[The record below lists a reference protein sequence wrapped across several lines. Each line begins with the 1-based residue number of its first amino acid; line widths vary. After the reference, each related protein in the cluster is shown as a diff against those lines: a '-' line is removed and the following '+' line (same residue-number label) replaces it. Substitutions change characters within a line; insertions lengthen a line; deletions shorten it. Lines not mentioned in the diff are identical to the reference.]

1 LPADKSHEIPLLK
14 ILYSI
19 RSAEMIV
26 VMKISATKEQ
36 LQNVIS
42 KADELG
48 FSPHVIEGKE
58 RNVIG
63 LVGIDGQRDKMSV
76 IGEMAGV
83 ASIVPISKPY
93 KLASK
98 EVKPEPSIIDVCGVK
113 FGGENVPVIAGPC
126 SVESEESVI
135 RTAEFVKAAGAKMLR
150 GGAFKPR
157 TSPYSFQGL
166 EEEGLKILAKA
177 REVTGLPVVTEV
189 TNPKYVEMVYKYADM
204 FQVGARNVQNF
215 ALLTELGKTDKPVL
229 LKRGMSTTI
238 EEYLTATEYILSE
251 GNKNVILCERG
262 LRTFETA
269 TRNTLDISAVPVIKE
284 RSHLPI
290 IIDPSHAAG
299 HWQYV
304 GPLSKAAVAIG
315 ADGLI
320 IEVHPEPEKA
330 WSDGA
335 QSLTPTQFLELMGS
349 LRSIALAI
357 GRTI

>member
-1 LPADKSHEIPLLK
+1 
-14 ILYSI
+14 
-19 RSAEMIV
+19 MIV
-26 VMKISATKEQ
+26 VMKIGAAQESVAR
-36 LQNVIS
+36 VIET
-42 KADELG
+42 AEEIG
-48 FSPHVIEGKE
+48 FNAHVIEGKE
-58 RNVIG
+58 RVVIG
-63 LVGIDGQRDKMSV
+63 LVGVDGQRDKMTV
-76 IGEMAGV
+76 IGEMLGV
-83 ASIVPISKPY
+83 DKVIPISKPY
-93 KLASK
+93 KLSSR
-98 EVKPEPSIIDVCGVK
+98 EVKDEPTIVDCCGVL
-113 FGGENVPVIAGPC
+113 FGGENIPVIAGPC
-126 SVESEESVI
+126 SVESEEQTI
-135 RTAEFVKAAGAKMLR
+135 KTAEFVKAAGASMLR

-157 TSPYSFQGL
+157 TSPYAFQGL
-166 EEEGLKILAKA
+166 AEEGLKILAKA

-189 TNPKYVEMVYKYADM
+189 TNPKYVDMVYKYADM
-204 FQVGARNVQNF
+204 FQVGARNIQNF

-238 EEYLTATEYILSE
+238 EEFLTASEYILCE

-269 TRNTLDISAVPVIKE
+269 TRNTLDISAVPVIKAK
-284 RSHLPI
+284 SHLPI
-290 IIDPSHAAG
+290 MIDPSHAAG

-320 IEVHPEPEKA
+320 IEVHPNPEKA

-349 LRSIALAI
+349 LRSIALAV

>member
-1 LPADKSHEIPLLK
+1 
-14 ILYSI
+14 
-19 RSAEMIV
+19 MIV
-26 VMKISATKEQ
+26 VMKIGATKDEMAKVTQ
-36 LQNVIS
+36 S
-42 KADELG
+42 AEELG
-48 FSPHVIEGKE
+48 FSTHIIEGKE

-63 LVGIDGQRDKMSV
+63 LVGVSGQRDKVNV
-76 IGEMAGV
+76 IWQLPGV
-83 ASIVPISKPY
+83 ENIVPISKPY
-93 KLASK
+93 KLSSK
-98 EVKPEPSIIDVCGVK
+98 EVKREPSIIDVCGVK
-113 FGGENVPVIAGPC
+113 FGGEDVPVIAGPC
-126 SVESEESVI
+126 SVESELQVI
-135 RTAEFVKAAGAKMLR
+135 KTAEFIKAGGAKMLR

-166 EEEGLKILAKA
+166 EEDGLKILAKA
-177 REVTGLPVVTEV
+177 REETGLPIVTEV
-189 TNPKYVEMVYKYADM
+189 TNPKYVDMVYKYADM

-215 ALLTELGKTDKPVL
+215 ALLSELGKTDKPVL

-238 EEYLTATEYILSE
+238 EEYLNACEYILSE
-251 GNKNVILCERG
+251 GNSKVILCERG

-284 RSHLPI
+284 KSHLPI

-349 LRSIALAI
+349 MRSIALAV
-357 GRTI
+357 GRTIG

>member
-1 LPADKSHEIPLLK
+1 
-14 ILYSI
+14 
-19 RSAEMIV
+19 
-26 VMKISATKEQ
+26 MKIGATKEQ
-36 LQNVIS
+36 LEHVL
-42 KADELG
+42 KTADELG

-63 LVGIDGQRDKMSV
+63 LVGIAGQRDKVKV
-76 IGEMAGV
+76 IGNIEGV
-83 ASIVPISKPY
+83 DNIVPISKPY

-98 EVKPEPSIIDVCGVK
+98 EVKPEPSIIEVSGVK
-113 FGGENVPVIAGPC
+113 FGGENIPVIAGPC
-126 SVESEESVI
+126 SVENEAMVI
-135 RTAEFVKAAGAKMLR
+135 KTAEFVKAAGASMLR

-166 EEEGLKILAKA
+166 EEDGLKILAKA
-177 REVTGLPVVTEV
+177 REITGLPFVTEV
-189 TNPKYVEMVYKYADM
+189 TNPRYVDMVYKYADM

-215 ALLTELGKTDKPVL
+215 ALLSELGKTDKPVL
-229 LKRGMSTTI
+229 LKRGMATTI

-284 RSHLPI
+284 KSHLPI

-299 HWQYV
+299 NWQYV

-349 LRSIALAI
+349 LRAIALAV

>member
-1 LPADKSHEIPLLK
+1 
-14 ILYSI
+14 
-19 RSAEMIV
+19 MIV
-26 VMKISATKEQ
+26 VMKIGATKEQ
-36 LQNVIS
+36 LDHVI
-42 KADELG
+42 KTADDLG
-48 FSPHVIEGKE
+48 FSPHIIEGKE

-63 LVGIDGQRDKMSV
+63 LVGIAGQRDKMNV
-76 IGEMAGV
+76 IGDMPGV
-83 ASIVPISKPY
+83 DNIVPPISKPY

-113 FGGENVPVIAGPC
+113 FGGENIPPVIAGPC

-135 RTAEFVKAAGAKMLR
+135 KTAELVKAAGGAKMLR

-157 TSPYSFQGL
+157 TSPPYSFQGL
-166 EEEGLKILAKA
+166 EEDGLKILAKA

-189 TNPKYVEMVYKYADM
+189 TNPKYVDMVYKYADM

-215 ALLTELGKTDKPVL
+215 ALLSELGKTDKPVL
-229 LKRGMSTTI
+229 LKRGGMSTTI
-238 EEYLTATEYILSE
+238 EEYLTASEYILSE
-251 GNKNVILCERG
+251 GGNKNVILCERG

-269 TRNTLDISAVPVIKE
+269 TRNTLDISAVPVIKAK
-284 RSHLPI
+284 SHLPI
-290 IIDPSHAAG
+290 MIDPSHAAG

-304 GPLSKAAVAIG
+304 GPLSKAAVAVG

-335 QSLTPTQFLELMGS
+335 QSLTPTQFLELMGMM
-349 LRSIALAI
+349 RPIAHAV
-357 GRTI
+357 GRTL

>member
-1 LPADKSHEIPLLK
+1 
-14 ILYSI
+14 
-19 RSAEMIV
+19 MIV
-26 VMKISATKEQ
+26 VMKIGAKDDQIKQVCQTAEE
-36 LQNVIS
+36 I
-42 KADELG
+42 G
-48 FSPHVIEGKE
+48 FSTHTIEGKE
-58 RNVIG
+58 RCVIG
-63 LVGIDGQRDKMSV
+63 LVGVDGQKDKMDV
-76 IGEMAGV
+76 IGDMPGV
-83 ASIVPISKPY
+83 DKIVPISKPY
-93 KLASK
+93 KLSSL
-98 EVKPEPSIIDVCGVK
+98 EVKPEHSVIDCCGVL

-126 SVESEESVI
+126 SVESEEQTI
-135 RTAEFVKAAGAKMLR
+135 KTAEFIKAAGAQMLR

-157 TSPYSFQGL
+157 TSPYAFQGL
-166 EEEGLKILAKA
+166 QEEGLKILAKA

-189 TNPKYVEMVYKYADM
+189 TNPKYVDMVYKYADM
-204 FQVGARNVQNF
+204 FQVGARNIQNF

-238 EEYLTATEYILSE
+238 EEFLTASEYILCE

-269 TRNTLDISAVPVIKE
+269 TRNTLDISAVPVIKSK
-284 RSHLPI
+284 SHLPI

-320 IEVHPEPEKA
+320 IEVHPNPEKA

-335 QSLTPTQFLELMGS
+335 QSLTPTQFIELMGS
-349 LRSIALAI
+349 LRSIALAV

>member
-1 LPADKSHEIPLLK
+1 
-14 ILYSI
+14 
-19 RSAEMIV
+19 MIV
-26 VMKISATKEQ
+26 VMKIGASKQQ
-36 LQNVIS
+36 LDQVLQT
-42 KADELG
+42 ADDLG
-48 FSPHVIEGKE
+48 FSPHIIEGKE

-63 LVGIDGQRDKMSV
+63 LVGIAGQRDKVNV
-76 IGEMAGV
+76 IGNMDGV
-83 ASIVPISKPY
+83 DKIVPISKAY

-98 EVKPEPSIIDVCGVK
+98 EVKPEPSIIDVSGVK
-113 FGGENVPVIAGPC
+113 FGGDNIPVIAGPC
-126 SVESEESVI
+126 SVEGEEMI
-135 RTAEFVKAAGAKMLR
+135 IKTAELIKAAGATMLR

-166 EEEGLKILAKA
+166 EEEGLKNLAKA
-177 REVTGLPVVTEV
+177 REVTGLPFVTEV
-189 TNPKYVEMVYKYADM
+189 TNPRYVDMVYKYADM

-215 ALLTELGKTDKPVL
+215 ALLSELGKTDKPVL

-238 EEYLTATEYILSE
+238 EEYLTASEYILSE

-284 RSHLPI
+284 KSHLPI

-304 GPLSKAAVAIG
+304 GPLSKASVAIG

-320 IEVHPEPEKA
+320 IEVHPDPAKA

-335 QSLTPTQFLELMGS
+335 QSLTPTQFKELMDS
-349 LRSIALAI
+349 MRAIAAAV
-357 GRTI
+357 GRTL

>member
-1 LPADKSHEIPLLK
+1 
-14 ILYSI
+14 
-19 RSAEMIV
+19 MIV
-26 VMKISATKEQ
+26 VMKIGATKQQ
-36 LQNVIS
+36 LELVTQT
-42 KADELG
+42 AEALG
-48 FSPHVIEGKE
+48 FSPHVIEGQE

-63 LVGIDGQRDKMSV
+63 LVGVAGQRDKLNV
-76 IGEMAGV
+76 IGDMSGV
-83 ASIVPISKPY
+83 DNIVPISKAY
-93 KLASK
+93 KLASR
-98 EVKPEPSIIDVCGVK
+98 EIKPEPSIIDVSGVL
-113 FGGENVPVIAGPC
+113 FGGKNIPIIAGPC
-126 SVESEESVI
+126 SVEGEEMI
-135 RTAEFVKAAGAKMLR
+135 IKTAHLIKAAGATMLR

-166 EEEGLKILAKA
+166 EEEGLKQLAKA
-177 REVTGLPVVTEV
+177 REETGLPFVTEV
-189 TNPKYVEMVYKYADM
+189 TNPRYVDMVYKYADM

-215 ALLTELGKTDKPVL
+215 ALLSELGKTDKPVL
-229 LKRGMSTTI
+229 LKRGMATTI
-238 EEYLTATEYILSE
+238 EEYLTASEYILSE

-284 RSHLPI
+284 KSHLPI
-290 IIDPSHAAG
+290 MIDPSHAAG

-320 IEVHPEPEKA
+320 IEVHPDPTKA

-335 QSLTPTQFLELMGS
+335 QSLTPTQFKELMDS
-349 LRSIALAI
+349 MRPIAEAV